1 MTDLYLVI
9 GFGLVST
16 AILALS
22 TVALSL
28 QYGVTN
34 LPNFAHGEIMTIGA
48 YAAFVMQGRIDNLGL
63 EALAAIVA
71 GAILAWSMNRAV
83 IQPFVRRG
91 ARPLILFVLTI
102 GISIVVQN
110 AILLFFGGSDQAYV
124 LPYSPPNDIGPLL
137 LTGRD
142 ETIIISAVVVMV
154 GLHLLLRYTKFGK
167 AQRAV
172 SDSPELAR
180 VSGINANRVIELTWL
195 LAGAIAGFSG
205 FVLAASIG
213 SFSPTLGFQFLL
225 VVFAAAIV
233 GGIGQPYGAM
243 LGALLIG
250 MSTEISALYI
260 ASDYKNVVAF
270 GLLIVMLL
278 VRPGGIITTKLRNV
292 TE

>member
-1 MTDLYLVI
+1 MSDFYLVV
-9 GFGLVST
+9 GFGLVTT

-34 LPNFAHGEIMTIGA
+34 IPNFAHGEIMTVGA
-48 YAAFVMQGRIDNLGL
+48 YAAFTMQGRINNLFLEGL
-63 EALAAIVA
+63 VAVVMGAAVA
-71 GAILAWSMNRAV
+71 WLMNRTI
-83 IQPFVRRG
+83 IQPFLR
-91 ARPLILFVLTI
+91 AHAKPLILFVLTI
-102 GISIVVQN
+102 AISIVVQN
-110 AILLFFGGSDQAYV
+110 AILLFYGGSDEAYV
-124 LPYSPPNDIGPLL
+124 LPYSAPNTVGPLL
-137 LTGRD
+137 LTGRN
-142 ETIIISAVVVMV
+142 EMIIVSAVVIMV
-154 GLHLLLRYTKFGK
+154 ALHLLLRYTKFGK

-180 VSGINANRVIELTWL
+180 ISGINSGRIIELTWL

-205 FVLAASIG
+205 FVLAMSVGA
-213 SFSPTLGFQFLL
+213 FSPTLGFQFLL

-250 MSTEISALYI
+250 MSTEVSALYI

-278 VRPGGIITTKLRNV
+278 VRPGGIVSTKLRNV

>member
-1 MTDLYLVI
+1 MSDFYLVL
-9 GFGLVST
+9 GFGLVTT

-34 LPNFAHGEIMTIGA
+34 IPNFAHGEIMTIGA
-48 YAAFVMQGRIDNLGL
+48 YAAFTMQGRVDNLLLEGL
-63 EALAAIVA
+63 AAVVTGAALAW
-71 GAILAWSMNRAV
+71 LMNRAL
-83 IQPFVRRG
+83 IQPFIR
-91 ARPLILFVLTI
+91 AHAKPLILFVLTI
-102 GISIVVQN
+102 AISIVVQN
-110 AILLFFGGSDQAYV
+110 TILLFYGGSDQAFV
-124 LPYSPPNDIGPLL
+124 LPYSAPNNVGPIS
-137 LTGRD
+137 LTGRN
-142 ETIIISAVVVMV
+142 EMIIVSALLVMLA
-154 GLHLLLRYTKFGK
+154 LHLLLRYTKFGK

-180 VSGINANRVIELTWL
+180 VSGINSGRIIELTWL
-195 LAGAIAGFSG
+195 LAGGIAGFSG
-205 FVLAASIG
+205 FVLAVSVG

-278 VRPGGIITTKLRNV
+278 VRPGGIVSTKLRNV